1 MWYSHRRAK
10 AHAAAELRLV
20 SGYRF
25 SDTKS
30 SSKSD
35 APLGAGCARPA
46 FATFQYLIHHQVM
59 RIRMGKWPLVFA
71 GICFWVAPL
80 GAQVDL
86 VGDVRAQLAQ
96 NSFSAAESELK
107 NYKSQHGV
115 TPEYLEALSW
125 MARAAA
131 STKQWD
137 QAAAYA
143 SETRRLCEQQL
154 TKRKLDSDPHL
165 PIALGAAYEVLSQE
179 MAEKGQ
185 HAQAVNLVRSAL
197 ARYGNTSIRAR
208 LQKNLNLLALVGQPA
223 PPLQVTQYLG
233 PKPPTPAALK
243 GSPVLLFFWAHWC
256 VDCKA
261 EVPIIA
267 RLQKEFAPAGLVVI
281 GPTQLYGY
289 AAQGADASPEQERAY
304 IESVRA
310 RYYASL
316 QDMPVPLSK
325 QNFNAYGASTTPTLV
340 VLNRAGQV
348 AMYHPGALSY
358 DELRNAVQK
367 AVAR

>member
-1 MWYSHRRAK
+1 MGIQIQKWGLVVAGVFLCVASIRAQ
-10 AHAAAELRLV
+10 
-20 SGYRF
+20 G
-25 SDTKS
+25 
-30 SSKSD
+30 
-35 APLGAGCARPA
+35 
-46 FATFQYLIHHQVM
+46 
-59 RIRMGKWPLVFA
+59 
-71 GICFWVAPL
+71 
-80 GAQVDL
+80 DL
-86 VGDVRAQLAQ
+86 VEDVRTQLAQ
-96 NSFSAAESELK
+96 NSFSTAESELRT
-107 NYKSQHGV
+107 YRAQHGV
-115 TPEYLEALSW
+115 TPDYLEALSW
-125 MARAAA
+125 MARGAVA
-131 STKQWD
+131 TKRWD

-143 SETRRLCEQQL
+143 TETRHLSEQQL
-154 TKRKLDSDPHL
+154 ATTKHKLDAEPHL
-165 PIALGAAYEVLSQE
+165 PIALGAAYEVLAQAL
-179 MAEKGQ
+179 AEKGQ
-185 HAQAVNLVRSAL
+185 HAQAVSLLRSAL
-197 ARYGNTSIRAR
+197 TRYGNTSIRAR

-223 PPLQVTQYLG
+223 PPLHATQYLG
-233 PKPPTPAALK
+233 PKPPTLASLK

-261 EVPIIA
+261 EVPVIA
-267 RLQKEFAPAGLVVI
+267 RLRQEFAPEGLVVI

-289 AAQGADASPEQERAY
+289 AAQGADAAPEQERAY

-358 DELRNAVQK
+358 DELRSAVQK